1 MGKMLSI
8 EMKRSQVRVMYVE
21 GTKNRK
27 RVLSCFRF
35 ELPAGLVEDGYIE
48 DTKALGKILKEELQ
62 KRNLS
67 KVKRT
72 YFSVYS
78 TRIGGKEVQLP
89 YVPQKK
95 ILDMVEVNASEYF
108 PVDISQYVLAY
119 DVLDVIEE
127 KDDKKTE
134 KKEKK
139 KKNYQLMVYAVPR
152 SLMTCYQQVAEEA
165 GIELVGLNYSNNSVY
180 QIIRK
185 NYETGVHMM
194 MKIEE
199 KETVIT
205 IMRDGKLSLQRTLSY
220 GMESALEVLATYPIF
235 KAQGNYSKCWE
246 LLFKK
251 NCIYPSLDPEKL
263 ELYKETDLEEL
274 WEGKREVTESLR
286 YLIGNISRIMD
297 YYISRNVGVEFDS
310 ISYAGLG
317 CEVKGL
323 GELFTEELGQAVLP
337 VKEVVGVKYDTS
349 LSEQKDYVGVFL
361 AGIGGVNSPVNI
373 IRNDER
379 QKKKQKE
386 NLNGAWLIFGAGMV
400 ASFALAGTSMI
411 TYNIQKKEQAR
422 LNQEISSIQD
432 VEDIYQQYM
441 EEKSLHTQL
450 EDLYQYTTTPNEKLL
465 SFIEELEA
473 KMPSSIR
480 MDSFSSTG
488 SEVNFTAKVSTKE
501 EAAKVLIELRTF
513 ESIQL
518 ISTSGITEDENG
530 EVSFTVTANYVN
542 SSSITQELEEAQ

>member
-62 KRNLS
+62 RRNLS
-67 KVKRT
+67 KIKKT

-89 YVPQKK
+89 YVPKKK
-95 ILDMVEVNASEYF
+95 IMDMVEVNASEYF

-119 DVLDVIEE
+119 DVLDIIEE
-127 KDDKKTE
+127 KDDKKTD

-139 KKNYQLMVYAVPR
+139 KKHYQLMVYAVPR
-152 SLMTCYQQVAEEA
+152 SLLTCYQQVAEEA

-180 QIIRK
+180 QTIRK

-220 GMESALEVLATYPIF
+220 GMESALEALASYPFF
-235 KAQGNYSKCWE
+235 KAEGNYSKCWE

-251 NCIYPSLDPEKL
+251 KCIYPTLDPEKL
-263 ELYKETDLEEL
+263 EVYKETDLEEL

-379 QKKKQKE
+379 QKKRQKE
-386 NLNGAWLIFGAGMV
+386 NLNGAWLIFGVGIV
-400 ASFALAGTSMI
+400 ASFALAGTSII
-411 TYNIQKKEQAR
+411 TYNIQKAEQAR
-422 LNQEISSIQD
+422 LNQEISSGQD
-432 VEDIYQQYM
+432 VETIYQQYIA
-441 EEKSLHTQL
+441 EKSLHTQL
-450 EDLYQYTTTPNEKLL
+450 EDLYQYTVTPNEELL

-488 SEVNFTAKVSTKE
+488 TEVNFTAKVSTKE

-513 ESIQL
+513 ESIHL

-542 SSSITQELEEAQ
+542 SSNITQELDEAQ

>member
-67 KVKRT
+67 KIKKT

-89 YVPQKK
+89 YVPKKK
-95 ILDMVEVNASEYF
+95 IMDMVEVNASEYF

-119 DVLDVIEE
+119 DVLDIIEE
-127 KDDKKTE
+127 KSDKKAD

-139 KKNYQLMVYAVPR
+139 KRHYQLMVYAVPR
-152 SLMTCYQQVAEEA
+152 ALLTCYQQVSEEA

-180 QIIRK
+180 QTIRK

-251 NCIYPSLDPEKL
+251 NCIYPALDPEKL

-349 LSEQKDYVGVFL
+349 LSEQKDYVGIFL

-386 NLNGAWLIFGAGMV
+386 NLNGAWLIFGAGIV

-450 EDLYQYTTTPNEKLL
+450 EDLYQYTTTPNEELL

>member
-1 MGKMLSI
+1 MLSI

-67 KVKRT
+67 KIKKT

-89 YVPQKK
+89 YVPKKK
-95 ILDMVEVNASEYF
+95 IFGMVEVNASEYF

-119 DVLDVIEE
+119 DVLDIIEE
-127 KDDKKTE
+127 KSDKKAD

-139 KKNYQLMVYAVPR
+139 KRHYQLMVYAVPR
-152 SLMTCYQQVAEEA
+152 ALLTCYQQVSEEA

-180 QIIRK
+180 QTIRK

-220 GMESALEVLATYPIF
+220 GMESALEVLASYPIF

-263 ELYKETDLEEL
+263 EVYKETDLEEL

-323 GELFTEELGQAVLP
+323 GELFTEELGQTVLP
-337 VKEVVGVKYDTS
+337 VKEVADVKYDTS

-379 QKKKQKE
+379 QKRKEKE
-386 NLNGAWLIFGAGMV
+386 NLNGAWLIFGAGIV
-400 ASFALAGTSMI
+400 ASLALAGTSII
-411 TYNIQKKEQAR
+411 TYNLQKKEQAR
-422 LNQEISSIQD
+422 LNQEISSRQD
-432 VEDIYQQYM
+432 AEDIYQQYIA
-441 EEKSLHTQL
+441 EKSLHTQL
-450 EDLYQYTTTPNEKLL
+450 EDLYQYTVTPNEELL
-465 SFIEELEA
+465 SLIEELEA

-488 SEVNFTAKVSTKE
+488 TEVNFTAKVSTKE

-513 ESIQL
+513 ESINL

-542 SSSITQELEEAQ
+542 PSNITQELEEAQ

>member
-1 MGKMLSI
+1 MLSI

-35 ELPAGLVEDGYIE
+35 ELPVGLVEDGYIE

-67 KVKRT
+67 KIKKT

-89 YVPQKK
+89 YVPKKK
-95 ILDMVEVNASEYF
+95 IMDMVEVNASEYF

-119 DVLDVIEE
+119 DVLDIIEE
-127 KDDKKTE
+127 KSDKKAD

-139 KKNYQLMVYAVPR
+139 KRHYQLMVYAVPR
-152 SLMTCYQQVAEEA
+152 ALLTCYQQVSEEA

-180 QIIRK
+180 QTIRK

-220 GMESALEVLATYPIF
+220 GMESALEALASYPFF
-235 KAQGNYSKCWE
+235 KAEGNYSKCWE

-251 NCIYPSLDPEKL
+251 KCIYPTLDPEKL
-263 ELYKETDLEEL
+263 EVYKETDLEEL
-274 WEGKREVTESLR
+274 WEGKKEVTESLR

-379 QKKKQKE
+379 QKKRQKE
-386 NLNGAWLIFGAGMV
+386 NLNGAWLIFGAGII
-400 ASFALAGTSMI
+400 ASFALAGTSII
-411 TYNIQKKEQAR
+411 TYNIQKAEQAR
-422 LNQEISSIQD
+422 LNQEISSGQD
-432 VEDIYQQYM
+432 VEEIYQQYIA
-441 EEKSLHTQL
+441 EKSLHTQL
-450 EDLYQYTTTPNEKLL
+450 EDLYQYTVTPNEELL

-513 ESIQL
+513 ESIHL

-542 SSSITQELEEAQ
+542 PSNLTQELEEAQ

>member
-1 MGKMLSI
+1 MLSI

-67 KVKRT
+67 KIKKT

-89 YVPQKK
+89 YVPKKK
-95 ILDMVEVNASEYF
+95 IMDMVEVNASEYF

-119 DVLDVIEE
+119 DVLDIIEE
-127 KDDKKTE
+127 KSDKKAD

-139 KKNYQLMVYAVPR
+139 KRHYQLMVYAVPR
-152 SLMTCYQQVAEEA
+152 ALLTCYQQVSEEA

-180 QIIRK
+180 QTIRK

-220 GMESALEVLATYPIF
+220 GMESALEALASYPIF

-263 ELYKETDLEEL
+263 EVYKETDLEEL

-379 QKKKQKE
+379 QKRKEKE
-386 NLNGAWLIFGAGMV
+386 NLNGAWLIFGAGIV
-400 ASFALAGTSMI
+400 ASLALAGTSII
-411 TYNIQKKEQAR
+411 TYNLQKKEQAL
-422 LNQEISSIQD
+422 LNQEISSRQD
-432 VEDIYQQYM
+432 VETIYQQYIA
-441 EEKSLHTQL
+441 EKSLHTQL
-450 EDLYQYTTTPNEKLL
+450 EDLYQYTVTPNEELL

-488 SEVNFTAKVSTKE
+488 TEVNFTAKVSTKE

-513 ESIQL
+513 ESIHL

-542 SSSITQELEEAQ
+542 SSNITQELDEAQ

>member
-8 EMKRSQVRVMYVE
+8 EMKRSQIRVMYVE

-48 DTKALGKILKEELQ
+48 DPKALGKILKEELQ

-67 KVKRT
+67 KVKKT

-119 DVLDVIEE
+119 DVLDIIEE
-127 KDDKKTE
+127 NDKKTD

-139 KKNYQLMVYAVPR
+139 KKHYQLMVYAVPR
-152 SLMTCYQQVAEEA
+152 SLLTCYQQVAEEA

-205 IMRDGKLSLQRTLSY
+205 IMKDGKLSLQRTLSY
-220 GMESALEVLATYPIF
+220 GMESALEVLASYPFF
-235 KAQGNYSKCWE
+235 KAQGNYNKCWE
-246 LLFKK
+246 LLFKEK
-251 NCIYPSLDPEKL
+251 CIYPTLDPEKL
-263 ELYKETDLEEL
+263 QTYKETDLEEL

-317 CEVKGL
+317 CEVIGL
-323 GELFTEELGQAVLP
+323 GELLTEELGQAVFP

-386 NLNGAWLIFGAGMV
+386 NLNGAWLIFGAGIV
-400 ASFALAGTSMI
+400 ASLALAGTSII
-411 TYNIQKKEQAR
+411 TYNIQKTEQAR
-422 LNQEISSIQD
+422 LNQEISSGQD
-432 VEDIYQQYM
+432 VEDIYQQYIA
-441 EEKSLHTQL
+441 EKSLHTQL
-450 EDLYQYTTTPNEKLL
+450 EDLYQYTVTPNEELL
-465 SFIEELEA
+465 SFVQELEL

-513 ESIQL
+513 ESIHL

-542 SSSITQELEEAQ
+542 PSNMTQELEEAQ